1 MEDPLRRPS
10 LALPLLLALTLAP
23 PVAAQ
28 GPPAKEA
35 ALWARLRSRID
46 AVDHS
51 LDGVLGVAVKD
62 LKTGATIT
70 VRADETFPT
79 ASSIKL
85 AILYELF
92 RQAEEGRVDV
102 GEITRPP
109 LPRVGGGGILERLDD
124 RVSLSWRDVAVLM
137 IGWSDNEA
145 TNLLIDRL
153 GLEAVNRRL
162 DSLGLAKTRLRRRM
176 MDIEAARQGRENVS
190 TPAEM
195 ARLVEIVARGTGLP
209 AERAKDLRAVA
220 ATPESHT
227 AFRAPLPEN
236 VVAYTKSGELAGVRC
251 ETGLVDLA
259 GRPYAASIMTTYLH
273 RDQDG
278 EAAIREISAAL
289 YETFD
294 RLARSSEHGRII
306 DER

>member
-1 MEDPLRRPS
+1 MEAS
-10 LALPLLLALTLAP
+10 LNRALIALPLLLAQTLAP
-23 PVAAQ
+23 AAGAE

-35 ALWARLRSRID
+35 VLWAKLRSRID
-46 AVDHS
+46 AVDRS

-62 LKTGATIT
+62 LKTGATI
-70 VRADETFPT
+70 VIRADETFPT

-92 RQAEEGRVDV
+92 RQAEEGRVDT

-145 TNLLIDRL
+145 ANLLIDRL
-153 GLEAVNRRL
+153 GLDAVNRRL
-162 DSLGLAKTRLRRRM
+162 DGLGLPKTRLRRRM

-195 ARLVEIVARGTGLP
+195 ARLVEIVARGAGLP

-220 ATPESHT
+220 ATPEGHS
-227 AFRAPLPEN
+227 AFRAPLPEA

-251 ETGLVDLA
+251 ETGLVDLE
-259 GRPYAASIMTTYLH
+259 GRPYAAAILTTYLR
-273 RDQDG
+273 RDADG
-278 EAAIREISAAL
+278 EAAIRDISAAL

-294 RLARSSEHGRII
+294 RLARSSEQGRII
-306 DER
+306 SEK